1 MQELRGLY
9 LLTERISLHYCSKQ
23 LERELIQLGV
33 FDEGEVKNQLER
45 ELIQLGVFDEGEVKR
60 LTDGLQVFLDMVR
73 SNSLQPIHLCTSEM
87 LELWW
92 QSLPEAFVW
101 DQLKLMCSRGL
112 DVA

>member
-9 LLTERISLHYCSKQ
+9 LLTERISLHYC
-23 LERELIQLGV
+23 G
-33 FDEGEVKNQLER
+33 NQLER
-45 ELIQLGVFDEGEVKR
+45 KLIQLGVFDEGEVKR

>member
-9 LLTERISLHYCSKQ
+9 LLTERISLHYC
-23 LERELIQLGV
+23 G
-33 FDEGEVKNQLER
+33 NQLER

-73 SNSLQPIHLCTSEM
+73 NNSLQPIHLCTSEM

>member
-9 LLTERISLHYCSKQ
+9 LLTERISLHYCA
-23 LERELIQLGV
+23 
-33 FDEGEVKNQLER
+33 NQLER

>member
-9 LLTERISLHYCSKQ
+9 LLTEQISLHYCS
-23 LERELIQLGV
+23 
-33 FDEGEVKNQLER
+33 NQLER

>member
-9 LLTERISLHYCSKQ
+9 LLTERISLHYCS
-23 LERELIQLGV
+23 
-33 FDEGEVKNQLER
+33 NQLER

-101 DQLKLMCSRGL
+101 DQLKLMCGWGL

>member
-9 LLTERISLHYCSKQ
+9 LLTERISLHYCS
-23 LERELIQLGV
+23 
-33 FDEGEVKNQLER
+33 NQLER
-45 ELIQLGVFDEGEVKR
+45 ELSQLGVFDEGEVKR

-101 DQLKLMCSRGL
+101 DQLKLIRCWGL

>member
-9 LLTERISLHYCSKQ
+9 LLTERISLHYCS
-23 LERELIQLGV
+23 
-33 FDEGEVKNQLER
+33 NQLER

>member
-9 LLTERISLHYCSKQ
+9 LLTERISLHYC
-23 LERELIQLGV
+23 G
-33 FDEGEVKNQLER
+33 NQLER

>member
-9 LLTERISLHYCSKQ
+9 LLTEQISLHYCS
-23 LERELIQLGV
+23 
-33 FDEGEVKNQLER
+33 NQLER

-60 LTDGLQVFLDMVR
+60 LTDGLQIFLDMVR
-73 SNSLQPIHLCTSEM
+73 SNSLQPIHLCASEM